1 VAYHS
6 KEEFLRDV
14 NALGPQAWVDGVY
27 FDVPKRRRREQ
38 AMGTREVR
46 IQWPKDQKK
55 RFVAQYNRYVEILTK
70 DIGIEELLKRLE
82 APSDEELRK
91 LTEDAPDEVRRSS
104 DARA

>member
-1 VAYHS
+1 MAYHS

-14 NALGPQAWVDGVY
+14 NALGPQAWIDGVY

-55 RFVAQYNRYVEILTK
+55 RFVAQYNRYVELLTK
-70 DIGIEELLKRLE
+70 ELGIDELLKRLE

-91 LTEDAPDEVRRSS
+91 LTEDVSNEVRCTD
-104 DARA
+104 DAGA

>member
-1 VAYHS
+1 MAYHS

-14 NALGPQAWVDGVY
+14 NALG
-27 FDVPKRRRREQ
+27 EQ
-38 AMGTREVR
+38 AMGVREVR

-82 APSDEELRK
+82 APSDGELRK
-91 LTEDAPDEVRRSS
+91 LTEDAVDEGRQAS
-104 DARA
+104 DASA